1 MMDDANREDDLVV
14 AASFRL
20 PHEAQFAKGLL
31 ASYGIDAFLGDENTA
46 ALGMHLSHIIGGA
59 KLMVRRTDLP
69 QALELLGSVEE
80 GGTHWPGEEMDAKT

>member
-1 MMDDANREDDLVV
+1 MMDASDQQDEFVV

-31 ASYGIDAFLGDENTA
+31 ESYGIEVFLADENTA
-46 ALGMHLSHIIGGA
+46 GMGVHLSHIIGGA

-69 QALELLGSVEE
+69 HALELLEAADAEE
-80 GGTHWPGEEMDAKT
+80 AQTPDEDADA